1 MIRQFELVEKV
12 RDYDPAVNEVG
23 INKAYIF
30 AMQKHGSQRRASGD
44 PYFSHPLEVAWLLA
58 DMRLDSG
65 SIITALLH
73 DTVEDTDASLTDIK
87 RLFGEDIARLVDGVT
102 KLNKIEIQSD
112 RTKQAENFRKLV
124 LAMSEDIRVLLVKLA
139 DRLHNMRTLGFV
151 KSEVSRRRSAAETM
165 DIYAPLAERIG
176 MQPWRDELVDLAF
189 AELNADARNSIITRL
204 ELLRSNGRDLSE
216 KVIVALHKTLS
227 ESGLNAEVSGREKAA
242 YSIWTKMQ
250 RKAAPFE
257 ALTDIM
263 AFRVI
268 VGSVEECYRALGAIH
283 GAYQA
288 LPGRFKDY
296 ISTPKP
302 NGYQSLHTGV
312 IGPERMRIE
321 VQIRTREMH
330 EIAEY
335 GLASHWRYKQG
346 DAVHDGKQFAW
357 IRSLLDILDE
367 AGGAEEFLEHTKLEM
382 FQDQVFCFTPKG
394 DLIGLPNGATVVDF
408 AYAVHSE
415 VGDHCVGA
423 RINGR
428 IAPVRSK
435 LSNGDEVEV
444 LTSKNKTPSPEW
456 GQFVATGRAKARIR
470 RLIRLEQRD
479 QYISLGREV
488 AKAAAAEAG
497 QNFSERMLRPVLKKF
512 KLETHD
518 DLFAAL
524 GEGLF
529 TEAELISVLAPKAA
543 PSKTKVGEDS
553 QAGKSAASQ
562 KNTNVKALPL
572 KGLIPGMAV
581 HYARCCHPL
590 PGDQIIGIVTSG
602 KGVTVHVSDCAT
614 LEAFSHTP
622 ERWLDVD
629 WEEKSLER
637 RVGRVRIT
645 LQNSP
650 GALGAVSNTI
660 GRQGGNISNL
670 RFSSRAE
677 DFFELIVDIE
687 VDSLDHLAII
697 IAALRADSVITTIER
712 EGA

>member
-12 RDYDPAVNEVG
+12 RDYDPAVNEAG

-268 VGSVEECYRALGAIH
+268 VGNVEECYRALGAIH
-283 GAYQA
+283 GAYQV

-497 QNFSERMLRPVLKKF
+497 LTFSDRMLRPVLKKF
-512 KLETHD
+512 ELETQD

-543 PSKTKVGEDS
+543 RSISNGGEDR
-553 QAGKSAASQ
+553 QARKSAASQ
-562 KNTNVKALPL
+562 DNTNVKALPL

-697 IAALRADSVITTIER
+697 IAALRTDSVITTIVR

>member
-189 AELNADARNSIITRL
+189 AELNPDARNSIITRL

-227 ESGLNAEVSGREKAA
+227 ESALNAEVSGREKAA

-529 TEAELISVLAPKAA
+529 TEAELISILAPKAA
-543 PSKTKVGEDS
+543 PSTTKVGEDR

-562 KNTNVKALPL
+562 ENTYIKALPL

>member
-227 ESGLNAEVSGREKAA
+227 ESALNAEVSGREKAA

-529 TEAELISVLAPKAA
+529 TEAELISILAPKAA
-543 PSKTKVGEDS
+543 PSATKVGEDR

-562 KNTNVKALPL
+562 ENTNVKALPL

>member
-1 MIRQFELVEKV
+1 
-12 RDYDPAVNEVG
+12 
-23 INKAYIF
+23 
-30 AMQKHGSQRRASGD
+30 
-44 PYFSHPLEVAWLLA
+44 
-58 DMRLDSG
+58 
-65 SIITALLH
+65 LH

-189 AELNADARNSIITRL
+189 AELNPDARNSIITRL

-227 ESGLNAEVSGREKAA
+227 ESALNAEVSGREKAA

-283 GAYQA
+283 GAYQV

-543 PSKTKVGEDS
+543 PSTTKVGEDR

-562 KNTNVKALPL
+562 ENTNVKALPL

>member
-189 AELNADARNSIITRL
+189 AELNPDARNSIITRL

-283 GAYQA
+283 GAYQV

-512 KLETHD
+512 ELETHD

-543 PSKTKVGEDS
+543 PSTTKVGEDR

-562 KNTNVKALPL
+562 DNTNVKALPL

>member
-227 ESGLNAEVSGREKAA
+227 ESALNAEVSGREKAA

-357 IRSLLDILDE
+357 IRRLLDILDE

-470 RLIRLEQRD
+470 RLISLEQRD

-543 PSKTKVGEDS
+543 PSTTKVGEDS

-562 KNTNVKALPL
+562 KKIRML
-572 KGLIPGMAV
+572 K
-581 HYARCCHPL
+581 
-590 PGDQIIGIVTSG
+590 
-602 KGVTVHVSDCAT
+602 
-614 LEAFSHTP
+614 
-622 ERWLDVD
+622 
-629 WEEKSLER
+629 
-637 RVGRVRIT
+637 
-645 LQNSP
+645 
-650 GALGAVSNTI
+650 
-660 GRQGGNISNL
+660 
-670 RFSSRAE
+670 RFR
-677 DFFELIVDIE
+677 
-687 VDSLDHLAII
+687 
-697 IAALRADSVITTIER
+697 
-712 EGA
+712 

>member
-189 AELNADARNSIITRL
+189 AELNPDARNSIITRL

-216 KVIVALHKTLS
+216 KVIFALHKTLS

-268 VGSVEECYRALGAIH
+268 VGTVEECYRALGAIH
-283 GAYQA
+283 GVYQV

-497 QNFSERMLRPVLKKF
+497 LTFSDRMLRPVLKKF
-512 KLETHD
+512 ELETQD

-543 PSKTKVGEDS
+543 RSISKGGEDR

-562 KNTNVKALPL
+562 DNTNVKALPL

>member
-12 RDYDPAVNEVG
+12 RDYDPAVNEAG

-189 AELNADARNSIITRL
+189 AELNPDARNSIITRL

-216 KVIVALHKTLS
+216 KVIFALHKTLS

-268 VGSVEECYRALGAIH
+268 VGTVEECYRALGAIH
-283 GAYQA
+283 GVYQV

-497 QNFSERMLRPVLKKF
+497 LTFSDRMLRPVLKKF
-512 KLETHD
+512 ELETQD

-543 PSKTKVGEDS
+543 RSISKGGEDRH
-553 QAGKSAASQ
+553 AGKSAASQ
-562 KNTNVKALPL
+562 DNTNVKALPL

>member
-112 RTKQAENFRKLV
+112 QTKQAENFRKLV

-189 AELNADARNSIITRL
+189 AELNPDARNSIITRL

-216 KVIVALHKTLS
+216 KVIFALHKTLS
-227 ESGLNAEVSGREKAA
+227 ESGLNAEVSGREKAT

-268 VGSVEECYRALGAIH
+268 VGTVEECYRALGAIH
-283 GAYQA
+283 GVYQV

-296 ISTPKP
+296 LSTPKP

-346 DAVHDGKQFAW
+346 DVVHDGKQFAW

-435 LSNGDEVEV
+435 LSNGDEIEV

-497 QNFSERMLRPVLKKF
+497 LTFSDRMLRPVLKKF
-512 KLETHD
+512 ELETQD

-529 TEAELISVLAPKAA
+529 TEAELISVLAPKAVRSTSKGEKIGKLGKA
-543 PSKTKVGEDS
+543 PPAKIIRM
-553 QAGKSAASQ
+553 
-562 KNTNVKALPL
+562 L
-572 KGLIPGMAV
+572 K
-581 HYARCCHPL
+581 
-590 PGDQIIGIVTSG
+590 
-602 KGVTVHVSDCAT
+602 
-614 LEAFSHTP
+614 
-622 ERWLDVD
+622 
-629 WEEKSLER
+629 
-637 RVGRVRIT
+637 
-645 LQNSP
+645 
-650 GALGAVSNTI
+650 
-660 GRQGGNISNL
+660 
-670 RFSSRAE
+670 RFR
-677 DFFELIVDIE
+677 
-687 VDSLDHLAII
+687 
-697 IAALRADSVITTIER
+697 
-712 EGA
+712 

>member
-189 AELNADARNSIITRL
+189 AELNPDARNSIITRL

-227 ESGLNAEVSGREKAA
+227 ESALNAEVSGREKAA

-283 GAYQA
+283 GAYQV

-497 QNFSERMLRPVLKKF
+497 LTFSDRMLRPVLKKF
-512 KLETHD
+512 ELETQD

-543 PSKTKVGEDS
+543 RSISKGGEDR

-562 KNTNVKALPL
+562 DNTNVKALPL

>member
-189 AELNADARNSIITRL
+189 AELNPDARNSIITRL

-227 ESGLNAEVSGREKAA
+227 ESALNAEVSGREKAA

-268 VGSVEECYRALGAIH
+268 VGTVEECYRALGAIH
-283 GAYQA
+283 GVYQV

-497 QNFSERMLRPVLKKF
+497 LTFSDRMLRPVLKKF
-512 KLETHD
+512 ELETQD

-529 TEAELISVLAPKAA
+529 TEAELISVLAPKAVRSI
-543 PSKTKVGEDS
+543 SKGGEDR

-562 KNTNVKALPL
+562 DNTNVKALPL

>member
-1 MIRQFELVEKV
+1 
-12 RDYDPAVNEVG
+12 
-23 INKAYIF
+23 
-30 AMQKHGSQRRASGD
+30 
-44 PYFSHPLEVAWLLA
+44 
-58 DMRLDSG
+58 
-65 SIITALLH
+65 
-73 DTVEDTDASLTDIK
+73 
-87 RLFGEDIARLVDGVT
+87 
-102 KLNKIEIQSD
+102 
-112 RTKQAENFRKLV
+112 
-124 LAMSEDIRVLLVKLA
+124 
-139 DRLHNMRTLGFV
+139 
-151 KSEVSRRRSAAETM
+151 
-165 DIYAPLAERIG
+165 
-176 MQPWRDELVDLAF
+176 
-189 AELNADARNSIITRL
+189 
-204 ELLRSNGRDLSE
+204 
-216 KVIVALHKTLS
+216 
-227 ESGLNAEVSGREKAA
+227 
-242 YSIWTKMQ
+242 MQ

-268 VGSVEECYRALGAIH
+268 VGTVEECYRALGAIH
-283 GAYQA
+283 GVYQV

-296 ISTPKP
+296 LSTPKP

-346 DAVHDGKQFAW
+346 DVVHDGKQFAW

-435 LSNGDEVEV
+435 LSNGDEIEV

-479 QYISLGREV
+479 QYISLGCEV

-497 QNFSERMLRPVLKKF
+497 LTFSDRMLRPVLKKF
-512 KLETHD
+512 ELETQD

-529 TEAELISVLAPKAA
+529 TEAELISVLAPKAVRSI
-543 PSKTKVGEDS
+543 SKGGEDR
-553 QAGKSAASQ
+553 QAGKSAAGQ
-562 KNTNVKALPL
+562 DNTNVKALPL

-629 WEEKSLER
+629 WEEKSPER

>member
-189 AELNADARNSIITRL
+189 AELNPDARNSIITRL

-227 ESGLNAEVSGREKAA
+227 ESALNAEVSGREKAA

-283 GAYQA
+283 GAYQV

-512 KLETHD
+512 ELETHD

-529 TEAELISVLAPKAA
+529 TEAELISVLAPNAA
-543 PSKTKVGEDS
+543 PSTTKGGEER

-562 KNTNVKALPL
+562 ENTNVKALPL

>member
-12 RDYDPAVNEVG
+12 RDYDPAVNEAG

-124 LAMSEDIRVLLVKLA
+124 LAMSADIRVLLVKLA

-189 AELNADARNSIITRL
+189 AELNPDARNSIITRL

-216 KVIVALHKTLS
+216 KVIFALHKTLS

-257 ALTDIM
+257 SLTDIM

-268 VGSVEECYRALGAIH
+268 VGTVEECYRALGAIH
-283 GAYQA
+283 GVYQV

-497 QNFSERMLRPVLKKF
+497 LTFSDRMLRPVLKKF
-512 KLETHD
+512 ELETQD

-543 PSKTKVGEDS
+543 RSISKGGEDRH
-553 QAGKSAASQ
+553 AGKSAASQ
-562 KNTNVKALPL
+562 DNTNVKALPL

-590 PGDQIIGIVTSG
+590 PGDKIIGIVTSG

>member
-189 AELNADARNSIITRL
+189 AELNPDARNSIITRL

-227 ESGLNAEVSGREKAA
+227 ESALNAEVSGREKAA

>member
-227 ESGLNAEVSGREKAA
+227 ESALNAEVSGREKAA

-543 PSKTKVGEDS
+543 PSTTKVGEDR

-562 KNTNVKALPL
+562 ENTNIKALPL

>member
-112 RTKQAENFRKLV
+112 QTKQAENFRKLV

-189 AELNADARNSIITRL
+189 AELNPDARNSIITRL

-216 KVIVALHKTLS
+216 KVIFALHKTLS

-268 VGSVEECYRALGAIH
+268 VGTVEECYRALGAIH
-283 GAYQA
+283 GVYQV

-497 QNFSERMLRPVLKKF
+497 LTFSDRMLRPVLKKF
-512 KLETHD
+512 ELETQD

-543 PSKTKVGEDS
+543 RSISKGGEDRH
-553 QAGKSAASQ
+553 AGKSAASQ
-562 KNTNVKALPL
+562 DNTNVKALPL

>member
-189 AELNADARNSIITRL
+189 AELNPDARNSIITRL

-227 ESGLNAEVSGREKAA
+227 ESALNAEVSGREKAA

-268 VGSVEECYRALGAIH
+268 VGSVEECYKALGAIH

-335 GLASHWRYKQG
+335 GLASHSRYKQG

-512 KLETHD
+512 ELETHD
-518 DLFAAL
+518 DLCAAL

-543 PSKTKVGEDS
+543 PSTTKVGEDR

-562 KNTNVKALPL
+562 ENTNVKALPL

>member
-189 AELNADARNSIITRL
+189 AELNPDARNSIITRL

-227 ESGLNAEVSGREKAA
+227 ESALNAEVSGREKAA

-283 GAYQA
+283 GAYQV

-543 PSKTKVGEDS
+543 PSITKVGEDR

-562 KNTNVKALPL
+562 ENTNVKALPL

>member
-216 KVIVALHKTLS
+216 KVIFALHKTLS

-283 GAYQA
+283 GAYQV

-497 QNFSERMLRPVLKKF
+497 LTFSDRMLRPVLKKF
-512 KLETHD
+512 ELETQD

-543 PSKTKVGEDS
+543 RSISKGGEDRH
-553 QAGKSAASQ
+553 AGKSAASQ
-562 KNTNVKALPL
+562 DNTNVKALPL

>member
-12 RDYDPAVNEVG
+12 RDYDPAVNEAG

-189 AELNADARNSIITRL
+189 AELNPDARNSIITRL

-216 KVIVALHKTLS
+216 KVIFALHKTLS

-268 VGSVEECYRALGAIH
+268 VGTVEECYRALGAIH
-283 GAYQA
+283 GVYQV

-497 QNFSERMLRPVLKKF
+497 LTFSDRMLRPVLKKF
-512 KLETHD
+512 ELETQD

-529 TEAELISVLAPKAA
+529 TEAELISVLAPKAVRSI
-543 PSKTKVGEDS
+543 SKGGEDR
-553 QAGKSAASQ
+553 QAGKSAAGQ
-562 KNTNVKALPL
+562 DNTNVKALPL

>member
-189 AELNADARNSIITRL
+189 AELNPDARNSIITRL

-227 ESGLNAEVSGREKAA
+227 ESALNAEVSGREKAA

-543 PSKTKVGEDS
+543 PSTTKVGEDR

-562 KNTNVKALPL
+562 ENTNVKALPL

>member
-529 TEAELISVLAPKAA
+529 TEAELISILAPKAA
-543 PSKTKVGEDS
+543 PSTTKVGEDR

-562 KNTNVKALPL
+562 ENTYIKALPL

>member
-227 ESGLNAEVSGREKAA
+227 ESALNAEVSGREKAA

-497 QNFSERMLRPVLKKF
+497 LTFSDRMLRPVLKKF
-512 KLETHD
+512 ELETQD

-543 PSKTKVGEDS
+543 RSISKGGEDRH
-553 QAGKSAASQ
+553 AGKSAASQ
-562 KNTNVKALPL
+562 DNTNVKALPL

>member
-12 RDYDPAVNEVG
+12 RDYDPAVNEAG

-189 AELNADARNSIITRL
+189 AELNPDARNSIITRL

-216 KVIVALHKTLS
+216 KVIFALHKTLS

-268 VGSVEECYRALGAIH
+268 VGTVEECYRALGAIH
-283 GAYQA
+283 GVYQV

-346 DAVHDGKQFAW
+346 DVVHDGKQFAW

-497 QNFSERMLRPVLKKF
+497 LTFSDRMLRPVLKKF
-512 KLETHD
+512 ELETQD

-543 PSKTKVGEDS
+543 RSISKGGEDRH
-553 QAGKSAASQ
+553 AGKSAASQ
-562 KNTNVKALPL
+562 DNTNVKALPL

>member
-227 ESGLNAEVSGREKAA
+227 ESALNAEVSGREKAA

-283 GAYQA
+283 GAYQV

-512 KLETHD
+512 ELETND

-543 PSKTKVGEDS
+543 PSTTKVGEDR

-562 KNTNVKALPL
+562 ENMYIKALPL

-629 WEEKSLER
+629 WEEKALER

>member
-12 RDYDPAVNEVG
+12 RDYDPAVNEAG

-189 AELNADARNSIITRL
+189 AELNPDARNSIITRL
-204 ELLRSNGRDLSE
+204 ELLRSNGLDLSE
-216 KVIVALHKTLS
+216 KVIFALHKTLS

-268 VGSVEECYRALGAIH
+268 VGTVEECYRALGAIH
-283 GAYQA
+283 GVYQV

-497 QNFSERMLRPVLKKF
+497 LTFSDRMLRPVLKKF
-512 KLETHD
+512 ELETQD

-543 PSKTKVGEDS
+543 RSISKGGEDR
-553 QAGKSAASQ
+553 QAGKSAAGQ
-562 KNTNVKALPL
+562 DNTNVKALPL

>member
-227 ESGLNAEVSGREKAA
+227 ESALNAEVSGREKAA

-543 PSKTKVGEDS
+543 PSKTKVGEDR

>member
-189 AELNADARNSIITRL
+189 AELNPDARNSIITRL

-216 KVIVALHKTLS
+216 KVIFALHKTLS

-268 VGSVEECYRALGAIH
+268 VGTVEECYRALGAIH
-283 GAYQA
+283 GVYQV

-497 QNFSERMLRPVLKKF
+497 LTFSDRMLRPVLKKF
-512 KLETHD
+512 ELETQD

-543 PSKTKVGEDS
+543 RSISKGGEDRH
-553 QAGKSAASQ
+553 AGKSAASQ
-562 KNTNVKALPL
+562 DNTNVKALPL

>member
-139 DRLHNMRTLGFV
+139 DRLHNMRTLSFV

-189 AELNADARNSIITRL
+189 AELNPDARNSIITRL

-227 ESGLNAEVSGREKAA
+227 ESALNAEVSGREKAA

-512 KLETHD
+512 ELETND

-543 PSKTKVGEDS
+543 PSTTKVGEDR

-562 KNTNVKALPL
+562 ENTNVKALPL

-645 LQNSP
+645 LQNLP

>member
-112 RTKQAENFRKLV
+112 QTKQAENFRKLV

-189 AELNADARNSIITRL
+189 AELNPDARNSIITRL

-216 KVIVALHKTLS
+216 KVIFALHKTLS
-227 ESGLNAEVSGREKAA
+227 ESGLNAEVSGREKAT

-268 VGSVEECYRALGAIH
+268 VGTVEECYRALGAIH
-283 GAYQA
+283 GVYQV

-435 LSNGDEVEV
+435 LSNGDEIEV

-497 QNFSERMLRPVLKKF
+497 LTFSDRMLRPVLKKF
-512 KLETHD
+512 ELETQD

-529 TEAELISVLAPKAA
+529 TEAELISVLAPKAVRST
-543 PSKTKVGEDS
+543 SKGGEDR
-553 QAGKSAASQ
+553 QAGKSAAGQ
-562 KNTNVKALPL
+562 DNTNVKALPL

-629 WEEKSLER
+629 WEEKSPER

>member
-227 ESGLNAEVSGREKAA
+227 ESALNAEVSGREKAA

-283 GAYQA
+283 GAYQV

-497 QNFSERMLRPVLKKF
+497 LTFSDRMLRPVLKKF
-512 KLETHD
+512 ELETQD
-518 DLFAAL
+518 DLFSAL

-543 PSKTKVGEDS
+543 RSISKLGEDR

-562 KNTNVKALPL
+562 DNTNVKALPL

>member
-165 DIYAPLAERIG
+165 AIYAPLAERIG

-189 AELNADARNSIITRL
+189 AELNPDARNSIITRL

-227 ESGLNAEVSGREKAA
+227 ESALNAEVSGREKAA

>member
-189 AELNADARNSIITRL
+189 AELNPDARNSIITRL

-283 GAYQA
+283 GAYQV

-497 QNFSERMLRPVLKKF
+497 QNFSEPMLRPVLKKF
-512 KLETHD
+512 ELETHD

-529 TEAELISVLAPKAA
+529 TEAELISVLAPTAA
-543 PSKTKVGEDS
+543 PSTTKVGEDR
-553 QAGKSAASQ
+553 QAGRSAASQ
-562 KNTNVKALPL
+562 DNTNVKALPL

>member
-227 ESGLNAEVSGREKAA
+227 ESALNAEVSGREKAA

-512 KLETHD
+512 ELETHD

-543 PSKTKVGEDS
+543 PSTTKVGEDR

-562 KNTNVKALPL
+562 ENTNVKALPL

>member
-227 ESGLNAEVSGREKAA
+227 ESALNAEVSGREKAA

-529 TEAELISVLAPKAA
+529 TEAELISILAPKAA
-543 PSKTKVGEDS
+543 PSTTKVGEDR

-562 KNTNVKALPL
+562 ENTNVKALPL

>member
-227 ESGLNAEVSGREKAA
+227 ESALNAEVSGREKAA

>member
-112 RTKQAENFRKLV
+112 QTKQAENFRKLV

-189 AELNADARNSIITRL
+189 AELNPDARNSIITRL

-216 KVIVALHKTLS
+216 KVIFALHKTLS

-268 VGSVEECYRALGAIH
+268 VGTVEECYRALGAIH
-283 GAYQA
+283 GVYQV

-497 QNFSERMLRPVLKKF
+497 LTFSDRMLRPVLKKF
-512 KLETHD
+512 ELETQD

-529 TEAELISVLAPKAA
+529 TEAELISVLAPKAVRSI
-543 PSKTKVGEDS
+543 SKGGEDR
-553 QAGKSAASQ
+553 QAGKSAAGQ
-562 KNTNVKALPL
+562 DNTNVKALPL

>member
-189 AELNADARNSIITRL
+189 AELNPDARNSIITRL

-227 ESGLNAEVSGREKAA
+227 ESALNAEVSGREKAA

-512 KLETHD
+512 ELETHD